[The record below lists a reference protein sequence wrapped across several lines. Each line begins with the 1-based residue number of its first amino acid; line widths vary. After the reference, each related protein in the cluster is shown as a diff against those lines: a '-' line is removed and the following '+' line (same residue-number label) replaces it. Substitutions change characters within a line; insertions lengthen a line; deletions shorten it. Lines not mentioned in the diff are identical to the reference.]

1 MQKQTYSCGNDPQP
15 GDVVEVVTMD
25 DLPEE
30 SWANQAVREKLQKG
44 NNYSVFAA
52 AFGDWICLFNKPEII
67 WHHPSRF
74 RLLRRAGEQ
83 PDYAKMLEEK
93 DEAIRELVKGLR
105 YIEEKNYPNNTP
117 DNYIRNYKNHTKS
130 SLLTLPLSGIKNLLC
145 DVSQLI
151 AGWNATDSEWSD
163 WDEGVRKRVSEL
175 QNKIDVYGNV
185 LFAQDYESPI
195 RENT

>member
-1 MQKQTYSCGNDPQP
+1 MTKEQIEQA
-15 GDVVEVVTMD
+15 
-25 DLPEE
+25 
-30 SWANQAVREKLQKG
+30 ANALAVNEYPILADGPIAREKERTIHNKI
-44 NNYSVFAA
+44 VR
-52 AFGDWICLFNKPEII
+52 AFIAGATSPE
-67 WHHPSRF
+67 
-74 RLLRRAGEQ
+74 
-83 PDYAKMLEEK
+83 AKAYHEGEK